1 MDFSIICCI
10 FVPIIK
16 TYNMKLEEIKEFLR
30 NKPGYKKEGAKR
42 LRNHLVKKG
51 FNVTTNQ
58 CKIALRDTRNE
69 DSPIKTINQ
78 GKILIYDLETSPN
91 IGYFWR
97 AGFKQN
103 IGFNQILKE
112 RAIICVSYKW
122 LGEDTVYNITWDK
135 NQDDKFLLEQFV
147 EVLNEAD
154 LIVAHNGDNFDLK
167 WLKTRALFHR
177 IPTLPRYKQFDT
189 LKIAKSKLYL
199 NSNRLDY
206 ISKFLGFEG
215 KIQTTPDLWDKVVMK
230 NDREALKDM
239 IEYCDEDVRQLEKV
253 YNEFKY
259 LDNPSFHAGVLN
271 NEIKQTSPITG
282 TFNIEHVKTVTTN
295 TGTVKHIMRDIETG
309 RAFEMSD
316 TNYKKFLEIN
326 K

>member
-1 MDFSIICCI
+1 
-10 FVPIIK
+10 
-16 TYNMKLEEIKEFLR
+16 MKLEEIKEFLI

-58 CKIALRDTRNE
+58 CKIALRETRSLE
-69 DSPIKTINQ
+69 TFEKQKSL

-91 IGYFWR
+91 VGWFWR

-103 IGFNQILKE
+103 INTNQILKE

-122 LGEDTVYNITWDK
+122 LGEDTVYNLTWDK
-135 NQDDKFLLEQFV
+135 NQCDKFLIEQFV

-154 LIVAHNGDNFDLK
+154 LIVAHNGDNFDIK
-167 WLKTRALFHR
+167 WFKTRALYHR
-177 IPTLPRYKQFDT
+177 IPTLPNYKQFDT
-189 LKIAKSKLYL
+189 LKVAKSKLYL

-239 IEYCDEDVRQLEKV
+239 LDYCDEDVRQLEKV
-253 YNEFKY
+253 YNELQY
-259 LDNPSFHAGVLN
+259 LDNPRIHTGVLN
-271 NEIKQTSPITG
+271 GQVKQTSPITG
-282 TFNIEHVKTVTTN
+282 TFNIEHFKTVTTN
-295 TGTVKHIMRDIETG
+295 SGTIKHIMIDLDTN

>member
-1 MDFSIICCI
+1 M
-10 FVPIIK
+10 
-16 TYNMKLEEIKEFLR
+16 EITL
-30 NKPGYKKEGAKR
+30 
-42 LRNHLVKKG
+42 
-51 FNVTTNQ
+51 
-58 CKIALRDTRNE
+58 
-69 DSPIKTINQ
+69 
-78 GKILIYDLETSPN
+78 IL
-91 IGYFWR
+91 
-97 AGFKQN
+97 
-103 IGFNQILKE
+103 
-112 RAIICVSYKW
+112 
-122 LGEDTVYNITWDK
+122 
-135 NQDDKFLLEQFV
+135 
-147 EVLNEAD
+147 
-154 LIVAHNGDNFDLK
+154 NG
-167 WLKTRALFHR
+167 LKTRALYHR
-177 IPTLPRYKQFDT
+177 IPTLPNYKQFDT

-259 LDNPSFHAGVLN
+259 LDHPSFHTGVLN